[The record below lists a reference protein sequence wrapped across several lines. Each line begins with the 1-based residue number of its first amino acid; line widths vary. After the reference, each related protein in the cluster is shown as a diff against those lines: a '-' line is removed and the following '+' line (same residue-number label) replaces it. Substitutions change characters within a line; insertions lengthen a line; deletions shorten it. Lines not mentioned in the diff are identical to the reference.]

1 MTLWARQTGQD
12 GDKFYRKLS
21 ERGRIEAENEERSA
35 RWTLPKSGRC
45 WGWLGE
51 GQISKIPPRIYCL
64 WHTQRC
70 FCYEKLH
77 TPKASWGELRCP
89 LSQLV
94 QGQPDRGAF
103 SPWGKCFC
111 DSPQN
116 LFHRLSIAYTTMFSV
131 QKKLHL
137 KGVLRRTT
145 LLLFTSGT
153 ETEML
158 FHPGESCFA
167 IPPGFT
173 LGDIHCC
180 SLRSRPNTWY
190 GSACWQFL
198 TGWVRNWQFRTEVGG
213 WFEIWRGKQDFPI
226 T

>member
-1 MTLWARQTGQD
+1 MTLHNSVGLFTVKIFWLRNRPPKSKYHFFGGSFSRLTSQSQAGT
-12 GDKFYRKLS
+12 LS
-21 ERGRIEAENEERSA
+21 
-35 RWTLPKSGRC
+35 TLPPFTAGT
-45 WGWLGE
+45 GTAG
-51 GQISKIPPRIYCL
+51 
-64 WHTQRC
+64 QRC
-70 FCYEKLH
+70 
-77 TPKASWGELRCP
+77 
-89 LSQLV
+89 
-94 QGQPDRGAF
+94 F

-180 SLRSRPNTWY
+180 SLRSRPNT
-190 GSACWQFL
+190 
-198 TGWVRNWQFRTEVGG
+198 
-213 WFEIWRGKQDFPI
+213 
-226 T
+226 

>member
-1 MTLWARQTGQD
+1 MFLLWEIAHLKGVLR
-12 GDKFYRKLS
+12 R
-21 ERGRIEAENEERSA
+21 A
-35 RWTLPKSGRC
+35 TLPPFTAGT
-45 WGWLGE
+45 GTAG
-51 GQISKIPPRIYCL
+51 
-64 WHTQRC
+64 QRC
-70 FCYEKLH
+70 
-77 TPKASWGELRCP
+77 
-89 LSQLV
+89 
-94 QGQPDRGAF
+94 F

-116 LFHRLSIAYTTMFSV
+116 LFHRLSIAYTTIFSV

-198 TGWVRNWQFRTEVGG
+198 TGWVRNWQFRTEVGSKSEG
-213 WFEIWRGKQDFPI
+213 ENKIFQ
-226 T
+226 